1 MPVAELSHSFQPE
14 MQTTIPVDEMI
25 SSLMYLLCIMV
36 EPPFLG
42 ISNNPKVAFEV
53 RSQCKNLFD
62 KIW

>member
-1 MPVAELSHSFQPE
+1 

-42 ISNNPKVAFEV
+42 ISNNPKVALRLEV
-53 RSQCKNLFD
+53 NVKTYLTKFGDLLSSL
-62 KIW
+62 